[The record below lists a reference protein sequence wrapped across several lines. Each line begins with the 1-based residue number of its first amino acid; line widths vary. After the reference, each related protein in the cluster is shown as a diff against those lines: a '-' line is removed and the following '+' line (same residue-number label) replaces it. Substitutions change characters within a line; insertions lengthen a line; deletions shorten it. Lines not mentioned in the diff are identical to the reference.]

1 MKGGIFV
8 AGYEG
13 AVQVLTVDG
22 RLASNTAVADATLLP
37 AATGIYIVR
46 MGNIV
51 KKVIV
56 K

>member
-1 MKGGIFV
+1 M